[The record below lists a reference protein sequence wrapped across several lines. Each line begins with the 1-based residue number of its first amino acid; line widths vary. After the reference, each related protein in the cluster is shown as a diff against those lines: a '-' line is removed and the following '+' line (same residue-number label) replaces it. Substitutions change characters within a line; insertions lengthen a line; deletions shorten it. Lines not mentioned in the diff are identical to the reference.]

1 MGAPPTFE
9 KINAGCT
16 KKKER
21 ERERE
26 TTTTTVKN
34 N

>member
-16 KKKER
+16 EKER
-21 ERERE
+21 ERD